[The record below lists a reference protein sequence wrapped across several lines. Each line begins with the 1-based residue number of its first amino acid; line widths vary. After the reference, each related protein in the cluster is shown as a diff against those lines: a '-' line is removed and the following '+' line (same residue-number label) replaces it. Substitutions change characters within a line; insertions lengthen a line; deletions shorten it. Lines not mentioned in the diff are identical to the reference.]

1 MLKHISKVRSTIR
14 ELHDM
19 GKTINEQETVEWI
32 MISLPDSGPENFN
45 AFINHLKPT
54 PQQEVRLKTLIS
66 ALLNEEE
73 KRSER
78 ARIRRHERSKP
89 TDFKRPLLDVQ
100 RDSPIMSNEINA
112 HHSRKNTPAA
122 QIQPTLANKD
132 YQDFDPNHGKG
143 NQRRVPKTSRTKRR
157 KESSD
162 RNDSTSDNEA
172 TYDINAILQDDG
184 KPEKETHW
192 TLDNCATGHVTG
204 LKGVINTWE
213 GTAQLVLPNQP
224 KIHGH
229 VGHVTLQLQS
239 NGQWSTLVLRN
250 VTFEP
255 SLYKNLIS
263 HVRLLESG
271 FRLLKQDM
279 IETIYKNDT
288 TQLELRFAMRNNL
301 YVLTG
306 VETTRINAMSTV
318 LTGPKIKPSSNSNDK
333 PDDGLSD
340 NLRRHDQDQSDMKH
354 RHHHHTKATD
364 EKLVAWHNKLNHTDM
379 NQVAKIIKPIMIPGV
394 DAATTE
400 HVCSGCAQGQAK
412 RVSFRH
418 THHYVAP
425 RPLESLNG
433 DLCGPVR
440 PQTTNH
446 EVYTSMFIDQASRY
460 IFGQLLKTKADAI
473 LHLNDVTTKL
483 DNQLPDSRI
492 SNLYTDGGGEYA
504 SSTFRAACQSRGIT
518 QKFTNTETPEENH
531 LAEKT
536 NEHVFNKVRIYMTL
550 SGLPSNLWGFCFQ
563 YVIHVYNNTPQ
574 ELLNQRTPY
583 EVLFNKP
590 SRLYMLKTFGCLAYK
605 YIPKSQRPTK
615 LTNPAIPCI
624 FLGYAEEQL
633 GYKLWDPKT
642 RTITVSRS
650 VKFDETKLHNTA
662 MFTNEAFSHGRLSIP
677 NYHKFKDISSHEEL
691 AHHRFTDLA
700 SSEHNGTPYTPTTL
714 DTRELKE
721 QSRPKRRSNDQSDSK

>member
-1 MLKHISKVRSTIR
+1 
-14 ELHDM
+14 
-19 GKTINEQETVEWI
+19 
-32 MISLPDSGPENFN
+32 
-45 AFINHLKPT
+45 
-54 PQQEVRLKTLIS
+54 
-66 ALLNEEE
+66 
-73 KRSER
+73 
-78 ARIRRHERSKP
+78 
-89 TDFKRPLLDVQ
+89 
-100 RDSPIMSNEINA
+100 
-112 HHSRKNTPAA
+112 
-122 QIQPTLANKD
+122 
-132 YQDFDPNHGKG
+132 
-143 NQRRVPKTSRTKRR
+143 
-157 KESSD
+157 
-162 RNDSTSDNEA
+162 
-172 TYDINAILQDDG
+172 
-184 KPEKETHW
+184 
-192 TLDNCATGHVTG
+192 
-204 LKGVINTWE
+204 
-213 GTAQLVLPNQP
+213 
-224 KIHGH
+224 
-229 VGHVTLQLQS
+229 
-239 NGQWSTLVLRN
+239 
-250 VTFEP
+250 
-255 SLYKNLIS
+255 
-263 HVRLLESG
+263 
-271 FRLLKQDM
+271 
-279 IETIYKNDT
+279 
-288 TQLELRFAMRNNL
+288 
-301 YVLTG
+301 
-306 VETTRINAMSTV
+306 
-318 LTGPKIKPSSNSNDK
+318 
-333 PDDGLSD
+333 
-340 NLRRHDQDQSDMKH
+340 
-354 RHHHHTKATD
+354 
-364 EKLVAWHNKLNHTDM
+364 
-379 NQVAKIIKPIMIPGV
+379 
-394 DAATTE
+394 
-400 HVCSGCAQGQAK
+400 
-412 RVSFRH
+412 
-418 THHYVAP
+418 
-425 RPLESLNG
+425 
-433 DLCGPVR
+433 
-440 PQTTNH
+440 
-446 EVYTSMFIDQASRY
+446 MFIDQASRY

-700 SSEHNGTPYTPTTL
+700 SSEHNGAPHTPTTL
-714 DTRELKE
+714 DTRELEE
-721 QSRPKRRSNDQSDSK
+721 QSLPKRAIKRPKSFEVNVVTTTSTSRERILEPSTMREMLSSQEVNEWKQAMDEEYQALIDNRVWRLSELPTGRKALKSKWIWKVKYLPNGEVERFKARLCIKGFLQIAGVDFTDTFAPVLRLESLRVLCGLVAILGLETKHLDIKTAFLHGDLDEEIYMDGYVREGSESLVCSLQKSLYGLKQVPRQ